1 MKQLSQAIRP
11 GAHKELGGGA
21 AYFGNKSNVG
31 AATYLHAS
39 LAAMPTVLLGKDSR
53 HDDQISYHAAKNA

>member
-1 MKQLSQAIRP
+1 M
-11 GAHKELGGGA
+11 GGGA

-53 HDDQISYHAAKNA
+53 HGDQISYHAAKNV